1 MGRELRMHKGNVTAG
16 RKEERK
22 SHEKGRERRE
32 RHNYEDQDV
41 GGRIILIQI
50 LDKIGQYGL
59 DLSGTGYGPVAG
71 SYENGND
78 ISGYIECRQSLE

>member
-1 MGRELRMHKGNVTAG
+1 VEEMGRELRMHKGNVTAC

-22 SHEKGRERRE
+22 EHEKGRE

-41 GGRIILIQI
+41 GGRIILIQV

-59 DLSGTGYGPVAG
+59 DLFCTGYGPVVG
-71 SYENGND
+71 SCENGND
-78 ISGYIECRQSLE
+78 ISGYNVGKLLSS